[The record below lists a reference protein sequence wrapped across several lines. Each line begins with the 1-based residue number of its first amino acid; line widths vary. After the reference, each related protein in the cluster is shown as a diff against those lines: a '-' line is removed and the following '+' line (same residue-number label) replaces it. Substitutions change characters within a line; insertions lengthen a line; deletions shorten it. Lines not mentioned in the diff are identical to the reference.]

1 MQRKSIRHHRG
12 FTLVELL
19 LTIGIIGILAAITI
33 VAVNPLR
40 QLGLAEDARRRYHAR
55 QMESAIG
62 QFFLEYEHLPGNA
75 EIPEGIENA
84 VPTCSAGS
92 LQNGGC
98 INIDDIITSAANF
111 LPCLPRDGRETDVDR
126 SGFAVYQQSGRVFI
140 TAVHLGEPSGG
151 STCEKPPKPFVHWK
165 FDEGNGTTV
174 KDASGAGYDGGV
186 VNGAAWGTA
195 GPAPA
200 LDPYAL

>member
-55 QMESAIG
+55 EMGSAIG
-62 QFFLEYEHLPGNA
+62 QFLIEYDHLPGDR

-84 VPTCSAGS
+84 IPTCRAGS
-92 LQNGGC
+92 IENGGC
-98 INIDDIITSAANF
+98 INLDELVISEGNF
-111 LPCLPRDGRETDVDR
+111 LPCLPRDGRETDSDR
-126 SGFAVYQQSGRVFI
+126 SGFAVHHKSGRAFA
-140 TAVHLGEPSGG
+140 TALHLGEPSGG
-151 STCEKPPKPFVHWK
+151 STCEKPPKPI
-165 FDEGNGTTV
+165 
-174 KDASGAGYDGGV
+174 
-186 VNGAAWGTA
+186 
-195 GPAPA
+195 
-200 LDPYAL
+200 